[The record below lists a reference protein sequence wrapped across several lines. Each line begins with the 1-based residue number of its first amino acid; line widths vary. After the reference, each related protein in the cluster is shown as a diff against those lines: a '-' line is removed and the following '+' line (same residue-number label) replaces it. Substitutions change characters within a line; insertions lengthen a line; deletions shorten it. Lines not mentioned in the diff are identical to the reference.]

1 MGGDCPRCGGTGFEY
16 EDHEG
21 TPFARPCA
29 CRRAVQDSDP
39 LAACRIPPRYAHC
52 TLANFEPDPQNR
64 SQVAALQK
72 ALNFCAG
79 FPHKGKAEEGLGLLF
94 VGDTGVGKTH
104 LAVGVLKEL
113 VADRGAHG
121 QYWDF
126 MALTREIKR
135 SYDPDIQ
142 MTEHAVLAPVIE
154 MDLLL
159 LDDLGAWKMSDW
171 MLDTLFYVLNGR
183 YMSKRPTLITTNFQD
198 VDREAAL
205 RADPL
210 LRKEFLVERIG
221 QRLRSRLQ
229 EMCAVLK
236 IEGPDHRAAAQHGHQ
251 DALTRPTRR
260 S

>member
-1 MGGDCPRCGGTGFEY
+1 MGTDCPHCGGTGFEY

-21 TPFARPCA
+21 QPFARPCQ
-29 CRRAVQDSDP
+29 CRRTPRDMDP
-39 LAACRIPPRYAHC
+39 LSICKIPPRYAHC
-52 TLANFEPDPQNR
+52 TLANFDLDPQNR

-72 ALNFCAG
+72 SLNYCSG
-79 FPHKGKAEEGLGLLF
+79 FPHKGKAEEGLGLLY

-113 VADRGAHG
+113 VSDRGVNG

-198 VDREAAL
+198 VDRETAL

-251 DALTRPTRR
+251 DALTRARH